1 MKRGYIIG
9 THRVTLYVLY
19 HFLLALVLLLAT
31 QAIFAIVNHGLF
43 DVASAQEIGTILLG
57 NMHYGISGTCMFL
70 APFVILYSLPLRAR
84 WRRGYTIAGRWLF
97 GIPTGVMLAVNM
109 IDVPYYQWTLR
120 RMAGDIFGY
129 VGANFDGG
137 MSDLLG
143 EFVTGFWY
151 YFLIYF
157 AFIFIMVWTLR
168 RIALTPVPDGRRQP
182 STWLSALTGVLMLA
196 LTLTGIRG
204 GWIVQHKP
212 LAPIDACRYA
222 RSSNTALV
230 VNTPFSIVRTLGNTT
245 AVKRLNY
252 FDTDEEAEQ
261 IFSPIHSGQGN
272 TPRQLNVVLV
282 ILESF
287 SEEYIG
293 AINGGL
299 VSYTPFLDSLAQYC
313 QIYQGRANGKRSI
326 ESLPAL
332 MLGIPSLM
340 DEPYITSSFSLNKTQ
355 SLPGILKRHG
365 YESAFFHGAYNGSMN
380 FDGFAKMIGIDHYYG
395 MTEYGDPKDF
405 DGTWGIFDEPFLQ
418 YSVRKMGEMRE
429 PFFATV
435 YTISSHHPYT
445 IPPPYKGRFRKG
457 PQPIQEPVGYSDY
470 AVQKFFEAASRMPW
484 YQNTLF
490 VITADHS
497 AQPVDTRYKAP
508 SGMYNVPMWLFHPG
522 DDATRS
528 DQLFQ
533 HADLLPTL
541 LDYLQLSD
549 SCCAFGRSALRDG
562 TSFHIAYP
570 GDYYQL
576 TRKGELIT
584 FNGTRFEVFD
594 LESDPLAQ
602 HDIANQKESD
612 PVTTENKQFL
622 KALVQQYNNRIIDN
636 RLTPDAPQASTAR

>member
-1 MKRGYIIG
+1 M
-9 THRVTLYVLY
+9 
-19 HFLLALVLLLAT
+19 ALLLAT
-31 QAIFAIVNHGLF
+31 QGLFAIVNHGLF
-43 DVASAQEIGTILLG
+43 DVTTLSERWTILLG
-57 NMHYGISGTCMFL
+57 NLHYGVAGTCMFL
-70 APFVILYSLPLRAR
+70 APFIILYSLPLLAR
-84 WRRGYTIAGRWLF
+84 WKRGYVIAGRWLF
-97 GIPTGVMLAVNM
+97 GVPTGVMLAINM

-129 VGANFDGG
+129 VGQNFDGG
-137 MSDLLG
+137 MGDLLG

-157 AFIFIMVWTLR
+157 ALIAVMVWVLR
-168 RIALTPVPDGRRQP
+168 RIALLPVPEERRQP
-182 STWLSALTGVLMLA
+182 GTWLSIGAGVLMLA

-245 AVKRLNY
+245 AVKHLSY
-252 FDTDEEAEQ
+252 FESDEAAEN
-261 IFSPIHSGQGN
+261 IFNPIHCGQGG
-272 TPRQLNVVLV
+272 TPRQMNVVLI

-299 VSYTPFLDSLAQYC
+299 VSYTPFLDSLAQHC
-313 QIYQGRANGKRSI
+313 WIYRGRANGKRSI

-395 MTEYGDPKDF
+395 MNEYGDQKDF

-418 YSVRKMGEMRE
+418 YSVRKMDEMRQ
-429 PFFATV
+429 PFFATI
-435 YTISSHHPYT
+435 YTISAHHPYT
-445 IPPPYKGRFRKG
+445 IPEQYKGRFRKG
-457 PQPIQEPVGYSDY
+457 PQPIQEPVGYSDL
-470 AVQKFFEAASRMPW
+470 ALQKFFAAASRMPW

-497 AQPVDTRYKAP
+497 AQPVDARYKAP

-522 DDATRS
+522 DEARRS
-528 DQLFQ
+528 EQLFQ

-541 LDYLQLSD
+541 LDYLQLDD
-549 SCCAFGRSALRDG
+549 SCCVFGKSALRDE

-576 TRKGELIT
+576 TRREQLLT

-594 LESDPLAQ
+594 LSDDPLAQ
-602 HDIANQKESD
+602 HDIASQKGDD
-612 PVTTENKQFL
+612 PVTTDNKLFF
-622 KALVQQYNNRIIDN
+622 KALIQQYNNRMIDN
-636 RLTPDAPQASTAR
+636 RLTPEATQATGSR